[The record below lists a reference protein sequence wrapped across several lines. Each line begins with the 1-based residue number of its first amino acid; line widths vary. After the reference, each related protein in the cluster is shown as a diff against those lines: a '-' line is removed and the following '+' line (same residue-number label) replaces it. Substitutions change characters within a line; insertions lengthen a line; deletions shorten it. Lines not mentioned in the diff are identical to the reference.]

1 MRKPAYQ
8 RAAEVGSDFDT
19 GEEVLMEKELT
30 LKRIRFLKKD
40 YSRGFIADVGYEA
53 VKFKKGYLESKLKVL
68 TRHRQQ
74 DDYIHAG
81 VIATMA
87 DHTAGYAG
95 FSLVPDDHR
104 ILTIEFKINFLDPA
118 YGHGLIC
125 RSRILREGR
134 QILVGE
140 SEVFD
145 QRSDGEALVAKAI
158 VTLRSIRQS
167 KIKPPGLKE

>member
-1 MRKPAYQ
+1 M
-8 RAAEVGSDFDT
+8 
-19 GEEVLMEKELT
+19 EEETSK
-30 LKRIRFLKKD
+30 KFQFLKKD
-40 YSRGFIADVGYEA
+40 YSRGFIADCGFEA
-53 VKFKKGYLESKLKVL
+53 VKYERGYLESRLKVL

-74 DDYIHAG
+74 DNYIHAG

-95 FSLVPDDHR
+95 FSLVPEDHR

-118 YGHGLIC
+118 YGHGLRC
-125 RSRILREGR
+125 RSRILREGG

-145 QRSDGEALVAKAI
+145 QRPEGEVLVAKAI
-158 VTLRSIRQS
+158 VTLRAIHQS
-167 KIKPPGLKE
+167 KIKPAPHIKG